1 MLQPQCRRLV
11 VGETFVFSVR
21 QHGASVTVGTSPS
34 GGDAG
39 MMEGA
44 SGMRPVSPNPFAR
57 PTSAMSMLSSSVG
70 GGGSDQG
77 SSAAVGLGVRVKD
90 KPAKLAVQSPSGKIL
105 RLNRTAE
112 HTLPSRGGGEEG
124 EEVHG
129 SVWETIVKVQERGV
143 WRGLVLADRSARWCV
158 WGEWECV

>member
-1 MLQPQCRRLV
+1 M
-11 VGETFVFSVR
+11 VGETFVFGVR
-21 QHGASVTVGTSPS
+21 QYGASSSVVAAAGDGGVFEGEGGS
-34 GGDAG
+34 GSAMGI
-39 MMEGA
+39 
-44 SGMRPVSPNPFAR
+44 RPGSPNPFVR
-57 PTSAMSMLSSSVG
+57 PASAMSMMSMSVSAV

-77 SSAAVGLGVRVKD
+77 SSVVGNVGLGVRVKD

-105 RLNRTAE
+105 RLNRKPE
-112 HTLPSRGGGEEG
+112 HGGLGSRAGAADG
-124 EEVHG
+124 EEVQG